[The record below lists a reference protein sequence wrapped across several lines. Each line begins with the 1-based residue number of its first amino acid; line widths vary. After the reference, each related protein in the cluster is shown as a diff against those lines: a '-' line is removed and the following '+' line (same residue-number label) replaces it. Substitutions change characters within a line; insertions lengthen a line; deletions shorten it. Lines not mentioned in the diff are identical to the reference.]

1 MASPQRWSKNGNA
14 LGATNRQAGSVTYDY
29 DLIAIGMGP
38 AGMAASAMAAEMGL
52 TVCGIEKHKLGG
64 ECMNVGC
71 IPSKALLRMAEL
83 RHSLTRLDAM
93 ELESL
98 PLPAVKKPFPRIQGH
113 LDYILREKTIDKFSK
128 VDLVMGEGAA
138 SFVDAH
144 TVQVGERRLRAR
156 RIFICTGTRASRPP
170 IPGLETVD
178 VLDNENLFHLAAVP
192 ESLLIIGGGAIGSEM
207 AQAFSRLGSRVA
219 VVHMDAHLLPFAP
232 PEAGRLLEAQFVRE
246 GIAVYNQRRIAS
258 VAQENGRVR
267 LGTAEGEDL
276 SAERLLL
283 AAGRTPVLQGLALEK
298 AGVHHTAKGIPVN
311 DNLQTNVPHIYAVG
325 DCNGTDL
332 FSHAAMHQAMIA
344 LFNILRPRPFKKS
357 FRRYAVPWTVFT
369 DPQVSFVGRLEG
381 ELAAAGVAY
390 EVLEA
395 KYEDFGAA
403 IAENVATGF
412 VRVFASRSGR
422 VYGACVVGEGSAEM
436 INEWALILQKNIRLH
451 DVALLQHSFP
461 SMSCLNKSI
470 GEMWM
475 MRRMRASAFMRRV
488 MTVLMRR

>member
-1 MASPQRWSKNGNA
+1 MP
-14 LGATNRQAGSVTYDY
+14 YDY
-29 DLIAIGMGP
+29 DLITIGMGP
-38 AGMAASAMAAEMGL
+38 AGMASAAMAAEMGL
-52 TVCGIEKHKLGG
+52 AVCGIEKNKLGG

-83 RHSLTRLDAM
+83 RHSLSRLEAM
-93 ELESL
+93 ELE
-98 PLPAVKKPFPRIQGH
+98 PLPAPAVKQPFPRIQSQ
-113 LDYILREKTIDKFSK
+113 LDYILREKTIDKFKK
-128 VDLVMGEGAA
+128 VDLVVNQGAA

-144 TVQVGERRLRAR
+144 TVQVGGRRISAR

-170 IPGLETVD
+170 IPGLDRVD
-178 VLDNENLFHLAAVP
+178 ILDNENLFHLDAVP
-192 ESLLIIGGGAIGSEM
+192 QSMLVLGGGAIGSEM
-207 AQAFSRLGSRVA
+207 AQAFARLGSRVT

-232 PEAGRLLEAQFVRE
+232 LEAGRLLEAQFARE
-246 GIAVYNQRRIAS
+246 GIEVYNKRRITS
-258 VAQENGRVR
+258 VVGENGRVR
-267 LGTAEGEDL
+267 LKTAEGEDL
-276 SAERLLL
+276 LAERLLL
-283 AAGRTPVLQGLALEK
+283 AAGRTPVLQGLDLEK
-298 AGVHHTAKGIPVN
+298 AGVRYTAKGIPVD
-311 DNLQTNVPHIYAVG
+311 DNLQTNVPHICAIG
-325 DCNGTDL
+325 DCNGTVL

-369 DPQVSFVGRLEG
+369 DPQVSFVGRLET
-381 ELAAAGVAY
+381 ELAAAGVGY

-412 VRVFASRSGR
+412 VRVFAGRTGR

-436 INEWALILQKNIRLH
+436 INEWALVLQKKIRLH

-475 MRRMRASAFMRRV
+475 MRRMRASALMRRV